1 MSWLRLILE
10 CQEQHV
16 DALSH
21 LFEQFDAVSISIEA
35 LSDEALF
42 GGIAEDPSYWH
53 RTAISALFDASIDL
67 DILLACARNRIGT
80 ENLLNSQIEAI
91 ADSNWLDARKA
102 DHGEIIFTDRLCIRP
117 SWVEASKEYPA
128 TLVLDPGLAFGSG
141 RHNTTALCLDWLASQ
156 DLDSKRVTDY
166 GCGSGILGLAA
177 AKLGALAVS
186 ALDIDPQALLA
197 TSSNAVNNE
206 LQDKIE
212 ICSVDTD
219 ITEKADILIANI
231 LLNPLLQLAP
241 SISKLVKT
249 NGKLALSGI
258 LAVQVEECLAAYN
271 PWFNMND
278 AIFKDE
284 WALLEGTRNSS

>member
-16 DALSH
+16 DSLSH
-21 LFEQFDAVSISIEA
+21 LFEQFDAISISIEA

-42 GGIAEDPSYWH
+42 GGVAEDPGYWH
-53 RTAISALFDASIDL
+53 RTAISALFDDSIDL

-80 ENLLNSQIEAI
+80 ENLFASQIEAV
-91 ADSNWLDARKA
+91 ADNNWLEAHKA
-102 DHGEIIFTDRLCIRP
+102 EQGEIVFADRLCIRP
-117 SWVEASKEYPA
+117 SWVEASKEFPA
-128 TLVLDPGLAFGSG
+128 TLILDPGLAFGSG
-141 RHNTTALCLDWLASQ
+141 RHNTTALCLNWLASQ
-156 DLDSKRVTDY
+156 DLDSMQVTDY

-177 AKLGALAVS
+177 AKLGAHAVS
-186 ALDIDPQALLA
+186 AVDIDPQALLA
-197 TSSNAVNNE
+197 TRSNAVNNE
-206 LQDKIE
+206 LLDKIK
-212 ICSVDTD
+212 ICNVDTD
-219 ITEKADILIANI
+219 ITEKADFLIANI

-241 SISKLVKT
+241 GISKLVKT

-258 LAVQVEECLAAYN
+258 LAVQIEECLAVYS

-278 AIFKDE
+278 AIFMDE